1 MTLRRF
7 ELKGSDGKMIRG
19 DRLDGTDRH
28 IVFITGLLSTRWGNK
43 SRALRQW
50 CEEQGWSFCCYDV
63 RGFGD
68 SEGDF
73 TDYTLSD
80 WLADARAVLS
90 MLRNDAAAR
99 SMGGGFTLVGN
110 SLGGWIAW
118 LIAQECEEVDRLIL
132 LAPAFNMM
140 GVRAQT
146 ISPER
151 RHEWHSAGWM
161 PWDDDPAHR
170 DWPLSWKWVV
180 ESEAYWQS
188 NFDRLRHVRTTIVH
202 GLGDTVI
209 HPEGSR
215 AFVEDLRRHDPSFP
229 VELLL
234 VAGDH
239 RLSSPDHM
247 EQLRRLLL
255 DGTISPLC

>member
-1 MTLRRF
+1 MTIRPF
-7 ELKGSDGKMIRG
+7 ELKGPDGKAIRG
-19 DRLDGTDRH
+19 DRFDGTDRH

-43 SRALRQW
+43 SRALLQW
-50 CEEQGWSFCCYDV
+50 CQEQGWSFCCYDV

-68 SEGDF
+68 SDGVF

-90 MLRNDAAAR
+90 TFRSDAAGR
-99 SMGGGFTLVGN
+99 RTDGGLTLVGN

-118 LIAQECEEVDRLIL
+118 LMAQEWEEVDRAILI
-132 LAPAFNMM
+132 APAFNMM

-146 ISPER
+146 ISAER
-151 RHEWHSAGWM
+151 RHEWHTAGWM

-180 ESEAYWQS
+180 ESEAYWKS
-188 NFDRLRHVRTTIVH
+188 SFDRLRHVRTTIVH
-202 GLGDTVI
+202 GLDDTVI
-209 HPEGSR
+209 HPEGSQEFLER
-215 AFVEDLRRHDPSFP
+215 LRRLDPSYP

-234 VAGDH
+234 VEGDH

-247 EQLRRLLL
+247 KQLHRLLL
-255 DGTISPLC
+255 DGTV